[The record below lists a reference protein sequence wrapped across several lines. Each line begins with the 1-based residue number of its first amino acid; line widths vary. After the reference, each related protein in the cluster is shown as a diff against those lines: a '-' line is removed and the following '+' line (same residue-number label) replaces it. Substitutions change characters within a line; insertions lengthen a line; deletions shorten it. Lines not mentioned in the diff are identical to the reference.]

1 MAVSRLAA
9 RCGLIINAMYLRAGL
24 FSLAL
29 LLVSRL
35 LGLARESALA
45 AAFGASGMGDAVI
58 VMFTLPDLLVG
69 VLVSGALAYVLLP
82 GWAAQA
88 GKPHGGQSSRLT
100 LLLALAGLAVGGLV
114 WAFRQAVVAALAPGL
129 SSNLAGLAA
138 ASLAYSAAVLPLAM
152 VAALWAT
159 RLQHE
164 RDFVGMYAANLVVN
178 LILVTGLLAVGG
190 GLWAFRV
197 NSLNVIHALGGCLVL
212 AMVCRLLWLGW
223 RLRKASALPD
233 APPKLPPQA
242 PQEAL
247 PKGELSLLSVS
258 PSQLSSALPP
268 ARLWLWAALSSALV
282 LLLPLVARS
291 LVSQSGEGALASF
304 NYAWKLIE
312 LPLLLAIQLVA
323 TIAFPA
329 IAAAPA
335 DSPER
340 QRALAIAFALA
351 WTLACAAVAVVA
363 VFSRPLADLLF
374 GWGSMSPAAIS
385 VIAYWSAIGVWSL
398 LPQAL
403 IAVLLTA
410 MATTQRMRVAVF
422 AYGAAVAAL
431 LAFGLA
437 IPAQGEVVM
446 WAVNLTLGAVALSL
460 LVTERRTVRG
470 ALPFGALAGPLAV
483 CVLLVLL
490 KPLWLGSSLS
500 LATIVAVVFGA
511 LVLAVGVLC
520 SPVLRKFALQKS
532 RRNGE
537 AAST

>member
-1 MAVSRLAA
+1 
-9 RCGLIINAMYLRAGL
+9 MYLRAGL

-29 LLVSRL
+29 LLISRL

-82 GWAAQA
+82 AWSEQA
-88 GKPHGGQSSRLT
+88 GKHTGAQSSRLT
-100 LLLALAGLAVGGLV
+100 LLLALAGLAVGALV

-129 SSNLAGLAA
+129 PSNLAALAA
-138 ASLAYSAAVLPLAM
+138 ASLGYSAAVLPMAM

-164 RDFVGMYAANLVVN
+164 RDFVGMYAGNVVVN

-197 NSLNVIHALGGCLVL
+197 NSLNVVHALGGCLVL

-223 RLRKASALPD
+223 RLRRASALPD
-233 APPKLPPQA
+233 APPELPPDA
-242 PQEAL
+242 PHEAL
-247 PKGELSLLSVS
+247 PKGALSVS
-258 PSQLSSALPP
+258 ASKLSSALPP

-329 IAAAPA
+329 VAAAPA
-335 DSPER
+335 DSLER

-374 GWGSMSPAAIS
+374 GWGGMSPAAIS
-385 VIAYWSAIGVWSL
+385 VIAFWSAIGVWSL

-410 MATTQRMRVAVF
+410 MATTQRMRVAVL
-422 AYGAAVAAL
+422 AYAAAVAAL

-446 WAVNLTLGAVALSL
+446 WAINLTLAAVAAAL

-490 KPLWLGSSLS
+490 KPLWLGSSLP
-500 LATIVAVVFGA
+500 LAIIVAVVYSA

-520 SPVLRKFALQKS
+520 SPVLRKFALQKLRS
-532 RRNGE
+532 KAE
-537 AAST
+537 AASA

>member
-1 MAVSRLAA
+1 M
-9 RCGLIINAMYLRAGL
+9 RAGL
-24 FSLAL
+24 FSFAL
-29 LLVSRL
+29 LLISRL

-82 GWAAQA
+82 AWAAQA

-100 LLLALAGLAVGGLV
+100 LLLALVGLAVGGLV

-129 SSNLAGLAA
+129 SSSLAALAA

-223 RLRKASALPD
+223 RLRKASASPD
-233 APPKLPPQA
+233 V
-242 PQEAL
+242 
-247 PKGELSLLSVS
+247 SVS
-258 PSQLSSALPP
+258 REPSLSASQLSSALPP

-351 WTLACAAVAVVA
+351 WTLACAAVAVVV

-446 WAVNLTLGAVALSL
+446 WAVNLALAAVALAL

-500 LATIVAVVFGA
+500 LAIIVAVVFGA

>member
-1 MAVSRLAA
+1 M
-9 RCGLIINAMYLRAGL
+9 RAGL

-29 LLVSRL
+29 LLISRL

-82 GWAAQA
+82 AWAAQPVNGRA
-88 GKPHGGQSSRLT
+88 GKPSRLT
-100 LLLALAGLAVGGLV
+100 LLLALAGVAVG
-114 WAFRQAVVAALAPGL
+114 AVVWIFRGTVVLLLAPGL
-129 SSNLAGLAA
+129 SSNLTALAE

-159 RLQHE
+159 RLQHK
-164 RDFVGMYAANLVVN
+164 RDFVGMYAGNVVVN

-197 NSLNVIHALGGCLVL
+197 NSLNVIHALGGCLLL
-212 AMVCRLLWLGW
+212 AMVLRLLWLGW
-223 RLRKASALPD
+223 RLRRSSQPSTAPALPVQ
-233 APPKLPPQA
+233 PGG
-242 PQEAL
+242 EAL
-247 PKGELSLLSVS
+247 AAPHTAGRW
-258 PSQLSSALPP
+258 QI
-268 ARLWLWAALSSALV
+268 WLWAALASSLV

-335 DSPER
+335 ASPQR
-340 QRALAIAFALA
+340 QHALAIAFALA

-363 VFSRPLADLLF
+363 VFSRPLADVLF
-374 GWGSMSPAAIS
+374 GWGSMTPAAIS
-385 VIAYWSAIGVWSL
+385 LIAYWSAIGVWSL

-403 IAVLLTA
+403 IAVLLTL
-410 MATTQRMRVAVF
+410 MATAKRMHVAVF
-422 AYGAAVAAL
+422 AYAGAVAAL

-437 IPAQGEVVM
+437 LPAQGEVVM
-446 WAVNLTLGAVALSL
+446 WAVNIALGAVAIALW
-460 LVTERRTVRG
+460 VTERRSLRG
-470 ALPFGALAGPLAV
+470 ALPFVALAGPLAACIV
-483 CVLLVLL
+483 LVLL
-490 KPLWLGSSLS
+490 KPLWASSSLW
-500 LATIVAVVFGA
+500 LAIIGAAVYGL
-511 LVLAVGVLC
+511 LVLGVGVAS
-520 SPVLRKFALQKS
+520 SPVLRSFAVQKINRS
-532 RRNGE
+532 
-537 AAST
+537 ASTAGA

>member
-1 MAVSRLAA
+1 
-9 RCGLIINAMYLRAGL
+9 MYLRAGL
-24 FSLAL
+24 FSLGL

-35 LGLARESALA
+35 LGLARESSLA
-45 AAFGASGMGDAVI
+45 AAFGASGIGDAVI

-82 GWAAQA
+82 AWAVQPA
-88 GKPHGGQSSRLT
+88 GQKDNTSSRLT
-100 LLLALAGLAVGGLV
+100 LVLTLAGLAIGALV
-114 WAFRQAVVAALAPGL
+114 WVFRDALVAALAPGL
-129 SSNLAGLAA
+129 SGSLAALAA
-138 ASLAYSAAVLPLAM
+138 ASLGYSATVLPLAM

-164 RDFVGMYAANLVVN
+164 RDFVGMYAGNVVVN

-190 GLWAFRV
+190 GLWAFRL
-197 NSLNVIHALGGCLVL
+197 NSMNVIHTLGGCLVM

-223 RLRKASALPD
+223 RLREANKHS
-233 APPKLPPQA
+233 
-242 PQEAL
+242 EAL
-247 PKGELSLLSVS
+247 AFDDPFPGRFSA
-258 PSQLSSALPP
+258 ALPP

-329 IAAAPA
+329 IAATAA

-351 WTLACAAVAVVA
+351 WNLACAAVAVVA
-363 VFSRPLADLLF
+363 VFAWRLADLLF
-374 GWGSMSPAAIS
+374 GWGSMTAAGID
-385 VIAYWSAIGVWSL
+385 VIAHWATIGVWSL

-403 IAVLLTA
+403 IAVLLSV
-410 MATTQRMRVAVF
+410 MAIARRMRVAVL
-422 AYGAAVAAL
+422 AYGIALAAL

-437 IPAQGEVVM
+437 VPAQGDVVM
-446 WAVNLTLGAVALSL
+446 LAIDLTLGAVAVV
-460 LVTERRTVRG
+460 LVLTERRSIRG
-470 ALPFGALAGPLAV
+470 ALHVGALAGPLVV
-483 CVLLVLL
+483 CVLLVLT
-490 KPLWLGSSLS
+490 KSIWLGSSLWIA
-500 LATIVAVVFGA
+500 LVVAVVYGV
-511 LVLAVGVLC
+511 LVLGAGVVC
-520 SPVLRKFALQKS
+520 SPALRKFAAQKLNRS
-532 RRNGE
+532 YSL
-537 AAST
+537 ASS

>member
-1 MAVSRLAA
+1 
-9 RCGLIINAMYLRAGL
+9 MYLRAGV
-24 FSLAL
+24 FSLGL
-29 LLVSRL
+29 LLISRL
-35 LGLARESALA
+35 LGLARESAQA
-45 AAFGASGMGDAVI
+45 AAFGTSGLGDVVI

-69 VLVSGALAYVLLP
+69 VLVSGALSYVLLP
-82 GWAAQA
+82 AWA
-88 GKPHGGQSSRLT
+88 KQSQSGYQVKLKRLT
-100 LLLALAGLAVGGLV
+100 INLGVAALFIGVVLWV
-114 WAFRQAVVAALAPGL
+114 FRGAVVQALAPGL
-129 SSNLAGLAA
+129 RGEMRALSTQSIGW
-138 ASLAYSAAVLPLAM
+138 SAAVLPLAM

-159 RLQHE
+159 RLQHA
-164 RDFVGMYAANLVVN
+164 RDFVGMYAGSVLVNMVLVAG
-178 LILVTGLLAVGG
+178 LIAVGSAVWVDG
-190 GLWAFRV
+190 AAPRSAV
-197 NSLNVIHALGGCLVL
+197 ATLGGCLVL
-212 AMVCRLLWLGW
+212 AMLLRLLWLAW
-223 RLRKASALPD
+223 RLSKSA
-233 APPKLPPQA
+233 
-242 PQEAL
+242 
-247 PKGELSLLSVS
+247 
-258 PSQLSSALPP
+258 SQLPTSASFTPGALMPP
-268 ARLWLWAALSSALV
+268 AATVWLWAVLASSLALV
-282 LLLPLVARS
+282 LPLAARS
-291 LVSQSGEGALASF
+291 VVSQSGEGALASF